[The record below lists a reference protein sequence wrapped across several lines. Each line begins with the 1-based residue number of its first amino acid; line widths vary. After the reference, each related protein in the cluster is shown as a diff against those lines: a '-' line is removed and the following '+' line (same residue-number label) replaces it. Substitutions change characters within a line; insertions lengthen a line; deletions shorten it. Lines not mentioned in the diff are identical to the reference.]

1 MHLFEATW
9 GMSSVLLMDMDG
21 QEAFSSVSPHS
32 EPAKAGSSVS
42 QLSSGSS
49 GPEELLPSPVCRLSI
64 VPYSYLS
71 SLVHL
76 LPREGSPNMECC
88 YSPELWQSCSSG
100 YTQRRLPSGLVLYP
114 SEPHL

>member
-49 GPEELLPSPVCRLSI
+49 GPEELLPPPVCRLLAVNCAILLSLLPGPSASKGRISQHGMLLSTRTVAVLQFRLYTKKAPIGIGI
-64 VPYSYLS
+64 VPK
-71 SLVHL
+71 
-76 LPREGSPNMECC
+76 
-88 YSPELWQSCSSG
+88 
-100 YTQRRLPSGLVLYP
+100 
-114 SEPHL
+114 